1 MILAEVAVDD
11 QRSRFHQRIFD
22 IIYTEMR
29 CSCISQSLEYLVLK
43 EFLPDSPDPVLR
55 WYYADSPLERQ
66 RVSGHQERIDGS
78 SLTKNAKKK
87 NMASESD
94 RYTEGCWFQKKM
106 YSNMNDSQMV
116 NN

>member
-22 IIYTEMR
+22 IIYTELR

-87 NMASESD
+87 WHQRVIVTQRAASSRKRD
-94 RYTEGCWFQKKM
+94 VFQ
-106 YSNMNDSQMV
+106 YE
-116 NN
+116 